1 MQELSENKTML
12 SSIKKYADNG
22 GQIIAECGGMMYLGK
37 SIIDKAGE
45 EFEMVNVFDFKTTMA
60 NMKLTLG
67 YRTIQFSDFNLK
79 GHEFHYSLLIDDAEN
94 KSEVS
99 VFNAREKEVETK
111 VFRYKNVIASYIH
124 YYLGKPQLL
133 RKLLNTL
140 SN

>member
-1 MQELSENKTML
+1 ML
-12 SSIKKYADNG
+12 NSIKKFADNG

-37 SIIDKAGE
+37 SIIDKEGR
-45 EFEMVNVFDFKTTMA
+45 EFDMVNVFDFKTTMA

-79 GHEFHYSLLIDDAEN
+79 GHEFHYSLLVNDAKN
-94 KSEVS
+94 MSEIT
-99 VFNAREKEVETK
+99 VFNAREKEVDTK

-124 YYLGKPQLL
+124 YYLGKPELL

-140 SN
+140 TNKIKD